1 MPAGVDARPERWR
14 ASVTPATTVPPVED
28 MLLLRH
34 LARVG
39 RRFSAPVLTLG
50 NFDGVHRGH
59 QQILRRLVEVA
70 RSINGEA
77 IVLTFHPHP
86 ATVLAPEHVP
96 KLITDWRA
104 RVELIAAIERRR
116 HHHAALHARR
126 SPQITA
132 EDFVR
137 RFLVEGLGVRAVV
150 VGHRVSFGHNR
161 AGHATTLR
169 QLGAKYGFAV
179 EVIGPVEVEGHL
191 VSSSAVRRAISH
203 GELERAKLLLGRT
216 PSVAGRVAHGHH
228 RGKGF
233 GFPTANLRIGR
244 LVLPP
249 DGVYAVRVRVRGE
262 WWPGIANLGF
272 NPTFHQHERGLEAH
286 IFDFD
291 GDLYGQRVEIAF
303 RAAVARRGEVPD
315 APGAGTADRPRRRGR
330 AAGPGAL
337 GIAVSRER
345 SHHRRST
352 RRAAAAGSATS
363 RRWADGDRARRCRS

>member
-1 MPAGVDARPERWR
+1 MPAAQI
-14 ASVTPATTVPPVED
+14 PPVEN

-34 LARVG
+34 LARIGG
-39 RRFSAPVLTLG
+39 RFNAPVLTLG
-50 NFDGVHRGH
+50 SFDGVHHGH

-70 RSINGEA
+70 RSINGQA
-77 IVLTFHPHP
+77 IVLTFYPHP

-104 RVELIAAIERRR
+104 RMELIAAFDVGAIIMQ
-116 HHHAALHARR
+116 HFTR
-126 SPQITA
+126 SFSQITA
-132 EDFVR
+132 ENFVR

-169 QLGAKYGFAV
+169 QLGTKYGFAV

-203 GELERAKLLLGRT
+203 GELQRAKLLLGRT

-228 RGKGF
+228 RGKGL
-233 GFPTANLRIGR
+233 GFPTANLRIGP

-262 WWPGIANLGF
+262 WRPGIANLGF

-286 IFDFD
+286 IFDFHAE
-291 GDLYGQRVEIAF
+291 LYGDRVEIAF
-303 RAAVARRGEVPD
+303 VQRLRGEQEFSTPQALARQIARDVE
-315 APGAGTADRPRRRGR
+315 
-330 AAGPGAL
+330 AARQAL
-337 GIAVSRER
+337 AR
-345 SHHRRST
+345 SE
-352 RRAAAAGSATS
+352 
-363 RRWADGDRARRCRS
+363 